1 MGTGIM
7 YSTYTKPKY
16 KHVDIY
22 YNSLRINHVN
32 VNNMDNIQGTSDSAN
47 VQKLKPLRQQ
57 RAPNFST
64 AQKSYLLELILD
76 KQDIIESDNKNY
88 MCVLKRTE
96 AWKKIASTFSAR
108 YPDASR
114 SEQQVKDF
122 WRRQKV
128 AAQKK
133 RTAVNKSINK
143 TGGGP
148 MEADLSKES
157 EAILGAIGEAS
168 NPMQNSFDDDAESDD
183 CDSDRTMSL
192 DDGSGNSDHESNSGI
207 LRVVYYSS

>member
-96 AWKKIASTFSAR
+96 AWKKDRFYVFGTL
-108 YPDASR
+108 SR
-114 SEQQVKDF
+114 CKSVGATSKRFLATPKSCCSE
-122 WRRQKV
+122 
-128 AAQKK
+128 KK
-133 RTAVNKSINK
+133 NR
-143 TGGGP
+143 
-148 MEADLSKES
+148 
-157 EAILGAIGEAS
+157 
-168 NPMQNSFDDDAESDD
+168 
-183 CDSDRTMSL
+183 C
-192 DDGSGNSDHESNSGI
+192 
-207 LRVVYYSS
+207 